1 MNAYVQKV
9 VDDVKREYPWQ
20 KEYIQAV
27 EEVLDSI
34 SIIFDKHPEYEKM
47 GVLERLVTPDRIIS
61 FKVPVEMDDGHV
73 EVYHGYRVQQ
83 SNLNGPYKGGLRLN
97 PTVNESIVK
106 FLAFEQVFK
115 NALTTCPMGGGKGS
129 RGSQTETSRSA
140 ARVDRGRCRNQPLPS
155 SSAVYRKAAPC
166 DFAV

>member
-97 PTVNESIVK
+97 PTVNESIMK

-115 NALTTCPMGGGKGS
+115 NALTTCPMGGGKG
-129 RGSQTETSRSA
+129 GSNFNPKGKSEEEIKRFCYSFMKELHKYI
-140 ARVDRGRCRNQPLPS
+140 G
-155 SSAVYRKAAPC
+155 
-166 DFAV
+166 